1 MLMVELAIVL
11 LLVATNGILAMS
23 EMAVVSSRTSRI
35 KSMIERDVH
44 GSRRALALASDPG
57 RFLSTVQIGISL
69 VGILAGAFSGAT
81 IAARLGGWLAG
92 RGVPASF
99 AEPAAFGLVVVAITY
114 VSLIA
119 GELVPKQIALRRPE
133 DIACAI
139 APGMTVL
146 AKIAFPFVWLLER
159 SSRIVLTALGRRSVP
174 ESTVTDEEIRT
185 LVAEAESAGVLEP
198 EERAMISGVLRLGD
212 RPVRAVMTP
221 RHEADMIDL
230 SEDDAAIVRQIKES
244 SHSILPAHEGSPD
257 SVIGILRARDVL
269 EAIAGGGIVNFR
281 TLVRPAPVIPETADA
296 LDVVAALREASVHVG
311 LVHDEYGH
319 FQGLVTPVD
328 ILEAIVGQFRP
339 ADGAP
344 EADLVRRD
352 DGSYLAAGSMPIDEL
367 AETLG
372 LTLPETRNYHT
383 LGGFLLTRF
392 GRVPAMGDK
401 VDALGWRF
409 EIVDLDGRRID
420 RVLATRIGRHR
431 RAAK

>member
-1 MLMVELAIVL
+1 MLIVEIAVVL
-11 LLVATNGILAMS
+11 LLVAVNGMLAMS
-23 EMAVVSSRTSRI
+23 ELAVVSSRTSRL
-35 KSMIERDVH
+35 KSMIERNVH
-44 GSRRALALASDPG
+44 GSRRALALAADPG

-81 IAARLGGWLAG
+81 IATRLGGWLVAQG
-92 RGVPASF
+92 MPAAV
-99 AEPAAFGLVVVAITY
+99 AEPTAFGLVVVAITY

-119 GELVPKQIALRRPE
+119 GELVPKQIALSRPE
-133 DIACAI
+133 EVACAV
-139 APGMTVL
+139 APAMTVL
-146 AKIAFPFVWLLER
+146 ARTAFPFVWLLDR
-159 SSRIVLTALGRRSVP
+159 SSRLLLGLLGRHAAK

-221 RHEADMIDL
+221 RHDAEMIDL
-230 SEDDAAIVRQIKES
+230 SEDAAAIAAQVKAS

-257 SVIGILRARDVL
+257 SVIGIVRARDVL
-269 EAIAGGGIVNFR
+269 EAIAGGLPPNFR
-281 TLVRPAPVIPETADA
+281 ALVRPAPVIPETTDA
-296 LDVVAALREASVHVG
+296 LDAVATLRDAPVRVG

-328 ILEAIVGQFRP
+328 ILETIVGQFRP

-344 EADLVRRD
+344 EPDLVERE

-372 LTLPETRNYHT
+372 IALPESRSYHT
-383 LGGFLLTRF
+383 LGGFLLTKF
-392 GRVPAMGDK
+392 GRVPAMGDT
-401 VDALGWRF
+401 VETLGWRF

-420 RVLATRIGRHR
+420 RVLATRLTRQR
-431 RAAK
+431 RVAK